1 VRQYTVVFM
10 EQVIGVPRL
19 TPLDGDAGIATF
31 AAADDESAVA
41 HIAAHFIDRL
51 KASVRA
57 ELSSM
62 HLESDP
68 SVSEG
73 TRLVDDSHSN
83 PHFQDTYV
91 KYNPATKSV
100 DVDFDATRTAL
111 FVDLPPSSFAFK
123 ARG

>member
-1 VRQYTVVFM
+1 M

-19 TPLDGDAGIATF
+19 TPLDGEEGIASF
-31 AAADDESAVA
+31 PSADDESAVA
-41 HIAAHFIDRL
+41 HITAHYIDRL
-51 KASVRA
+51 KKSVRA

-68 SVSEG
+68 TAAAG

-100 DVDFDATRTAL
+100 EVDFDATRTL
-111 FVDLPPSSFAFK
+111 FVDLPTSSFAFK

>member
-1 VRQYTVVFM
+1 M

-19 TPLDGDAGIATF
+19 TPLDGDEGIATF
-31 AAADDESAVA
+31 SASDDESAVA
-41 HIAAHFIDRL
+41 HLTAHFIDRL

-57 ELSSM
+57 EVSSM
-62 HLESDP
+62 HLATDP
-68 SVSEG
+68 TAPAG
-73 TRLVDDSHSN
+73 TRVVDDSHSN

-100 DVDFDATRTAL
+100 DVDFDATRTVL
-111 FVDLPPSSFAFK
+111 FTDLPASSFAFK

>member
-1 VRQYTVVFM
+1 VVFM

-19 TPLDGDAGIATF
+19 TPLDGDEGIASF
-31 AAADDESAVA
+31 PAVDDESAVA
-41 HIAAHFIDRL
+41 HITAHFIDRL
-51 KASVRA
+51 KTCVRA

-62 HLESDP
+62 HLENDP
-68 SVSEG
+68 AAIAG
-73 TRLVDDSHSN
+73 ARLVDDSHSN

-91 KYNPATKSV
+91 KYNSATKSV

-111 FVDLPPSSFAFK
+111 FVDLPASSFAFK